1 VGLPRSPE
9 PFPRVYS
16 PPEPPSEG
24 RRSALT
30 GVLIAVVALGLA
42 SAGVFLFTGGPG
54 HRAQVAAAPSA
65 GTSPA
70 PSPSSVASPAPAAR
84 PPAGGRIFSRLPP
97 PCSTPAQATS
107 ARLVPAGKIA
117 ERFQGLTVST
127 CTYLSST
134 PPFPSLRVET
144 RLFPVSTGLGDP
156 IQQARDFFTAGFS
169 QAQKGDG
176 ITTTL
181 SLQQESGLGDQAYR
195 WSKRDNGDKNLV
207 GEVFV
212 QVRNAT
218 VVIDYS
224 QDNPS
229 GSAAAAQQRLLD
241 EATSVAREAIA
252 AFG

>member
-1 VGLPRSPE
+1 M
-9 PFPRVYS
+9 
-16 PPEPPSEG
+16 
-24 RRSALT
+24 
-30 GVLIAVVALGLA
+30 LIAVVALGLA
-42 SAGVFLFTGGPG
+42 AAGVFLFTRGAG
-54 HRAQVAAAPSA
+54 HRAQVATAPSVRTA
-65 GTSPA
+65 PSVSISPA
-70 PSPSSVASPAPAAR
+70 PNPSPVASPAPAAR
-84 PPAGGRIFSRLPP
+84 PPAGGRIFSRLPS

-144 RLFPVSTGLGDP
+144 RLFPVSVGLGDP
-156 IQQARDFFTAGFS
+156 IQQARDFFAAGLS

-229 GSAAAAQQRLLD
+229 GNAAATQQRLLD